1 MKIGPKLTLL
11 GTALV
16 GTTVACI
23 LGILLWQSSK
33 VSETLT
39 KHFNIQAQ
47 AEMTLAVDDARNLL
61 DTQHAT
67 LAKQLENDMHV
78 VL

>member
-33 VSETLT
+33 VSKTLT
-39 KHFNIQAQ
+39 KHFHLQAQ

-67 LAKQLENDMHV
+67 LSK
-78 VL
+78 